1 MFTSGMTRTLAGAT
15 ARGRTLSARHSQGSS
30 RQVVT
35 HENTILTLEL
45 QPQVSVQPAPTG
57 LPIVALMLSTRSST
71 EDDGG
76 DAPLSA
82 PRLTGGVT
90 VKPVVNAIRILRY
103 LTQKGAPERA
113 ADIARHLDINPSTC
127 FNILR
132 TLVAEDV
139 VDFNA
144 LSKTYSAGL
153 GLARLVEQFVT
164 QGQRLQQALPPM
176 RELAA
181 RFGITVTLWRRMGAD
196 RIVLM
201 HSESSPTVLH
211 IDMPAG
217 QRLPLLMGASGRL
230 FVGRLG
236 LSDDELRAAFEPIR
250 WARSLSFETYHR
262 EVVRARRRGWAMDDG
277 YFSAGVLAV
286 AAPVCDASDHIAF
299 TVSAVMIRGQRS
311 EAEIE
316 AIGEALRD
324 LGHRLQ
330 AVLF

>member
-1 MFTSGMTRTLAGAT
+1 MPQADNPRETDADEADTAMRT
-15 ARGRTLSARHSQGSS
+15 ARS
-30 RQVVT
+30 
-35 HENTILTLEL
+35 
-45 QPQVSVQPAPTG
+45 P
-57 LPIVALMLSTRSST
+57 
-71 EDDGG
+71 
-76 DAPLSA
+76 
-82 PRLTGGVT
+82 GGVI
-90 VKPVVNAIRILRY
+90 VKPVVNAVRILRY

-113 ADIARHLDINPSTC
+113 ADIARHLGINPSTC

-153 GLARLVEQFVT
+153 GLARLVEQLVT
-164 QGQRLQQALPPM
+164 QGQRLQLALSPM
-176 RELAA
+176 RELAT
-181 RFGITVTLWRRMGAD
+181 RFGVTVTLWRRMGSD

-201 HSESSPTVLH
+201 HSESSPTHVH

-230 FVGRLG
+230 FVGRMG
-236 LSDDELRAAFEPIR
+236 LSDDELRLAFEPIR
-250 WARSLSFETYHR
+250 WARNLSFETYQR
-262 EVVRARRRGWAMDDG
+262 EVNRARRRGWAVDDG

-286 AAPVCDASDHIAF
+286 AAPVCDPSDHITF

-311 EAEIE
+311 EAEVE

-324 LGHRLQ
+324 LGHQLETL
-330 AVLF
+330 LF